1 MLNALLVA
9 SLCLVWGATWIVI
22 KIGLTESPPFYAAA
36 IRFVIAAG
44 ILGAIALWRKP
55 KWPKGRRLWAWI
67 GFSAFLMY
75 TGSYAVTYF
84 VEQYINAGLT
94 AILFA
99 SFPFFV
105 SIGAHYFLPG
115 ERLSLFKVIGLVIG
129 FTGVVVLF
137 TGGATAPSTR
147 AWWAPALMLLSPLTS
162 AVSNIIVKRHLTQED
177 PVVLNLIQMSMGV
190 VFLLAL
196 ATGFENYGDFK
207 WNATSMGA
215 VLFLAVFGSAFAF
228 VTLYHLLRTTTASRL
243 SLIAFVTPNVAA
255 LLDWLVLGDT
265 PTLATGVG
273 AALVLVGIY
282 IVNILAERRK
292 KHLAVTA
299 VEAADCT
306 DT

>member
-9 SLCLVWGATWIVI
+9 SLCLVWGATWLVI

-36 IRFVIAAG
+36 IRFVIAAA
-44 ILGAIALWRKP
+44 ILGAITAWRKP
-55 KWPKGRRLWAWI
+55 KWPQGRRLWIWI
-67 GFSAFLMY
+67 AVSAFLMY
-75 TGSYAVTYF
+75 AGSYAVTYF
-84 VEQYINAGLT
+84 VEQYINAALT

-99 SFPFFV
+99 SFPFFITV
-105 SIGAHYFLPG
+105 GAHFFLPD
-115 ERLSLFKVIGLVIG
+115 ERLSVLKVIGLVVG

-137 TGGATAPSTR
+137 TGGAAAPSTK

-162 AVSNIIVKRHLTQED
+162 AISNIIVKKHLIKED
-177 PVVLNLIQMSMGV
+177 PVVLNLVQMSMGV
-190 VFLLAL
+190 VFLLSL
-196 ATGFENYGDFK
+196 ASGFENFGDFK

-228 VTLYHLLRTTTASRL
+228 VTLYHLLRTTSASRL

-255 LLDWLVLGDT
+255 ILDWLVLGEI
-265 PTLATGVG
+265 PTWATAAG
-273 AALVLVGIY
+273 AVLVLAGIY

-299 VEAADCT
+299 VEAADCA
-306 DT
+306 DA